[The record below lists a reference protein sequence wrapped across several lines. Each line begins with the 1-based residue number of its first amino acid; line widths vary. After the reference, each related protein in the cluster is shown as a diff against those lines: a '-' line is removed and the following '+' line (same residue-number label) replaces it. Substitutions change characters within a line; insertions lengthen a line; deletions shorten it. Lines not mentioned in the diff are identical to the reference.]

1 MSRTSAGIV
10 GRPGRFA
17 SKGMSQTLRE
27 NVIAASQRPEVAEAI
42 EQLYAEL
49 QLEIDARRPL
59 CVISGRCCKFDEYG
73 HRLYVTTLE
82 LATFMHRREGTPI
95 PESTDS
101 GSCPFQSNKLCGVH
115 AIRPFGCR
123 MFFCDATATEWQQAA
138 YQRYHAKLKTL
149 HETLSVPYAYVEWRQ
164 RCKR

>member
-1 MSRTSAGIV
+1 
-10 GRPGRFA
+10 
-17 SKGMSQTLRE
+17 MSQTLRE

-42 EQLYAEL
+42 ERLYAEL

-82 LATFMHRREGTPI
+82 LATFVRRRGDAPI
-95 PESTDS
+95 PDASDP

-123 MFFCDATATEWQQAA
+123 MFFCDATATDWQQAA
-138 YQRYHAKLKTL
+138 YERYHAKLKQL
-149 HETLSVPYAYVEWRQ
+149 HEELAVPYAYVEWRAALGMLSEPD
-164 RCKR
+164 

>member
-1 MSRTSAGIV
+1 
-10 GRPGRFA
+10 
-17 SKGMSQTLRE
+17 MSQTLRE
-27 NVIAASQRPEVAEAI
+27 NVNAASQRPEVAEAI
-42 EQLYAEL
+42 ERLYAEL

-82 LATFMHRREGTPI
+82 LATFMRRRAGTPV
-95 PESTDS
+95 PEFTDP

-123 MFFCDATATEWQQAA
+123 MFFCDATAADWQQAA
-138 YQRYHAKLKTL
+138 YERYHAKLKQL
-149 HETLSVPYAYVEWRQ
+149 HEELAVPYAYVEWRVALGMLSDPD
-164 RCKR
+164 